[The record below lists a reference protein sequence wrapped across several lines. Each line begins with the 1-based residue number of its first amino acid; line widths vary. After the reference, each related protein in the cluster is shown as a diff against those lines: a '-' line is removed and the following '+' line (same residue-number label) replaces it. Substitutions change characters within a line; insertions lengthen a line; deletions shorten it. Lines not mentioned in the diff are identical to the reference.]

1 MVMAAPCVARVPSHL
16 HLGTAGRMG
25 KCSVGGQRQGSHL
38 GSGWLQCRACPK
50 SPARATEAS
59 GRDVLLG
66 HVLSYS
72 PCPSQ
77 RLLLTPSTQGVL
89 HFHLRCILSRQL
101 VPVVRGVVF
110 PPRFTHK

>member
-1 MVMAAPCVARVPSHL
+1 MVTAAPCVAWVLGHL
-16 HLGTAGRMG
+16 HLGTTSRMG

-38 GSGWLQCRACPK
+38 GSGRLQCRACPK
-50 SPARATEAS
+50 SSARATEAS
-59 GRDVLLG
+59 GRDVPLG
-66 HVLSYS
+66 RVPSYS

-77 RLLLTPSTQGVL
+77 RLLLPPSTQGVL

-101 VPVVRGVVF
+101 VPVVRGVVS